1 MFRGASQYTT
11 GGRGVI
17 SVEVELFCL
26 LYVRTSFWLQGKIDK
41 ARVNRKPSADQSRFI
56 SDIATKLYTLDV
68 ILRVQF
74 VLDIVATKLY
84 TLDVMLE
91 YSKARIREGKIS
103 NEHTEARQID
113 FDRDDT
119 AHAVHCDA
127 PSNICKYTVLLSK
140 R

>member
-1 MFRGASQYTT
+1 MLG
-11 GGRGVI
+11 
-17 SVEVELFCL
+17 
-26 LYVRTSFWLQGKIDK
+26 TSFWLQGRIDK
-41 ARVNRKPSADQSRFI
+41 ARVNRQPSADQSRFV

-68 ILRVQF
+68 RLRVQF

-91 YSKARIREGKIS
+91 YSKARIREGKSS

-113 FDRDDT
+113 FDREMILRPP
-119 AHAVHCDA
+119 AHCDA
-127 PSNICKYTVLLSK
+127 PSNICKNTALLSK